1 MTVATTMEAF
11 KFSPDTPFTRKI
23 LLQLCISWIED
34 NDREYL
40 TTHPFSEVE
49 DTLNQ
54 LFVILLDLF
63 EIYKFPRHMFIPVIL
78 YANRFVSKY
87 GIKHNQLFNLLLTS
101 SLVAMKFWDDTTP
114 ITNARVADAF
124 RYSINEVRIMEMRFL
139 KGLDYSLSLT
149 TDEVKMFIF
158 EAAKVE
164 LRSVHHP
171 TPLSSSHI
179 HHASARLISKL
190 DPCTPMPLAP
200 LAMGV
205 VARV

>member
-1 MTVATTMEAF
+1 MEAF

-23 LLQLCISWIED
+23 LLQLCISWIEE

-40 TTHPFSEVE
+40 NVHPLSEIE

-54 LFVILLDLF
+54 LFGILLDLF

-114 ITNARVADAF
+114 VTNSRVADAF
-124 RYSINEVRIMEMRFL
+124 RYSIQEVRIMEMRFL

-164 LRSVHHP
+164 LRCTPHHP
-171 TPLSSSHI
+171 TQR
-179 HHASARLISKL
+179 HARA
-190 DPCTPMPLAP
+190 PAMCTPGPLA
-200 LAMGV
+200 AIAVGV
-205 VARV
+205 TTRV

>member
-1 MTVATTMEAF
+1 MEAF

-23 LLQLCISWIED
+23 LLQLCISWIEE

-40 TTHPFSEVE
+40 NTHPSLEIE
-49 DTLNQ
+49 DTLSQ

-101 SLVAMKFWDDTTP
+101 SLVSMKFWDDTTP
-114 ITNARVADAF
+114 ITNTRVADAF

-158 EAAKVE
+158 ESAKVE
-164 LRSVHHP
+164 LRCNQLKHMRIP
-171 TPLSSSHI
+171 
-179 HHASARLISKL
+179 SKL
-190 DPCTPMPLAP
+190 DTCTPHPLAP
-200 LAMGV
+200 LSVGV

>member
-1 MTVATTMEAF
+1 MDTLRF
-11 KFSPDTPFTRKI
+11 NPDTPFTRKI

-40 TTHPFSEVE
+40 NTHPFAEIE

-54 LFVILLDLF
+54 LFIILLDLF
-63 EIYKFPRHMFIPVIL
+63 EIYKFPRHMFFPVII

-101 SLVAMKFWDDTTP
+101 SLVSMKFWDDTTP
-114 ITNARVADAF
+114 ITNARIAEAF
-124 RYSINEVRIMEMRFL
+124 RYSVSEVRIMEMRFL

-149 TDEVKMFIF
+149 TDDVKMFIF

-164 LRSVHHP
+164 LRCLQLP
-171 TPLSSSHI
+171 
-179 HHASARLISKL
+179 SKL
-190 DPCTPMPLAP
+190 DTCTPMSSMAP
-200 LAMGV
+200 LSVGV

>member
-1 MTVATTMEAF
+1 MEAL
-11 KFSPDTPFTRKI
+11 KFNPDTPFTRKI
-23 LLQLCISWIED
+23 LLQLCISWIEE

-40 TTHPFSEVE
+40 TSHPLSEIE

-114 ITNARVADAF
+114 ITNTRIADAF
-124 RYSINEVRIMEMRFL
+124 RYSTNEVRIMEMRFL

-164 LRSVHHP
+164 LRSSAA
-171 TPLSSSHI
+171 T
-179 HHASARLISKL
+179 ASRSTTILASKL
-190 DPCTPMPLAP
+190 HHHDPCMPAAISPLASP
-200 LAMGV
+200 FAVGV

>member
-1 MTVATTMEAF
+1 MDAF

-23 LLQLCISWIED
+23 LLQLCIKWIEE
-34 NDREYL
+34 NDKEYL
-40 TTHPFSEVE
+40 NTHPLAEIE
-49 DTLNQ
+49 DTLDQ
-54 LFVILLDLF
+54 LFVILLDLMD
-63 EIYKFPRHMFIPVIL
+63 IYKFPRHMFVPAIL
-78 YANRFVSKY
+78 YANRFVGKY

-101 SLVAMKFWDDTTP
+101 TLVAMKFWDDTTP

-149 TDEVKMFIF
+149 TDEVRMFIF

-164 LRSVHHP
+164 LKCLRLRTKLDSC
-171 TPLSSSHI
+171 TPLH
-179 HHASARLISKL
+179 
-190 DPCTPMPLAP
+190 LAP
-200 LAMGV
+200 LPIGV